1 MLEFRNVT
9 IQYGD
14 EPPVLEHFSLSL
26 EKGEIIS
33 LVGESGSG
41 KSTVLN
47 AAMGLLPGRGRITD
61 GNILLDGNSVLAL
74 GEKEWQRIRG
84 RKAAAVPQDAGA
96 ALDPIMTVGK
106 QFVEYLCTHGAADKK
121 TAGNLSVKMLKD
133 VGLPDAEN
141 VMDNYPFQLSGGMC
155 QRVGIAMAIAL
166 HPDYLLADEPTSA
179 LDVTTQAQIVL
190 RIRELRRRYEAGILL
205 ITHNLALAAYLS
217 DHIYVLK
224 EGRLVDSGTREEIL
238 NHPRSRY
245 TEALIRSV
253 PCIGGDRYV

>member
-9 IQYGD
+9 IQYGND
-14 EPPVLEHFSLSL
+14 LPVLNHFSLSL

-47 AAMGLLPGRGRITD
+47 AALGLLPGKGRITEGD
-61 GNILLDGNSVLAL
+61 ILLDGNSVLGL
-74 GEKEWQRIRG
+74 NEKKWQRIRG
-84 RKAAAVPQDAGA
+84 SKAAAVPQDAGA
-96 ALDPIMTVGK
+96 ALDPIMPVGK
-106 QFVEYLCTHGAADKK
+106 QFVEYLCTHEAADKK
-121 TAGNLSVKMLKD
+121 TAGKQAVKMLED
-133 VGLPDAEN
+133 AGLPDAEH
-141 VMDNYPFQLSGGMC
+141 VMESYPFQLSGGQR
-155 QRVGIAMAIAL
+155 QRVGIAMAMAL

-179 LDVTTQAQIVL
+179 LDTTTQAQIVV

-217 DHIYVLK
+217 DQIYVLK

-238 NHPRSRY
+238 NHPHSRY
-245 TEALIRSV
+245 TEALIRAV
-253 PCIGGDRYV
+253 PCLGGDRYV

>member
-14 EPPVLEHFSLSL
+14 EPLVLEHFSLSL

-61 GNILLDGNSVLAL
+61 GDILLDGNSVLAL

-106 QFVEYLCTHGAADKK
+106 QFVEYLRTHGAADKK
-121 TAGNLSVKMLKD
+121 TAGNLAVKMLKD

-141 VMDNYPFQLSGGMC
+141 VMDNYPFQLSGGMR